1 MRPQPAPFP
10 ALIGY
15 HEAERCFVNLAGDY
29 DYLGAGYYASQD
41 LEVAGKPVR
50 PTCQEAL
57 DAYVTPVFLHK
68 AQQLGLSTPE
78 HYTTHGEFEP
88 PAIVDSLNPF
98 MSRQCV
104 VRSPAAQERVARSLT
119 RNFKY
124 LICCQTLP
132 PGARV
137 AWFRAVLGGCQ
148 PPAYRALAQQVW
160 AIFHLPLAKVRV
172 VVPADG
178 APLLSGVWPLPLGEL
193 NAREV
198 ARVRGV
204 VSWPT

>member
-1 MRPQPAPFP
+1 MGSPTAAFP
-10 ALIGY
+10 SLMGF
-15 HEAERCFVNLAGDY
+15 HESERCHVNLAGDY
-29 DYLGAGYYASQD
+29 DYLGQGYYASQD
-41 LEVAGKPVR
+41 LEAAGLSVR

-57 DAYVTPVFLHK
+57 DAYVTPVFLEK
-68 AQQLGLSTPE
+68 AQQLGLTTPE
-78 HYTTHGEFEP
+78 HYTTHGDFEP

-98 MSRQCV
+98 MSRQSV

-124 LICCQTLP
+124 LISCQSLP

-137 AWFRAVLGGCQ
+137 SWFRAVLGWCQ
-148 PPAYRALAQQVW
+148 PPVYRPLAQQVW
-160 AIFHLPLAKVRV
+160 TIFHLPLARVRV
-172 VVPADG
+172 IVPVKG
-178 APLLSGVWPLPLGEL
+178 APLLSGVWPLPADEL

-198 ARVRGV
+198 GVVHSV